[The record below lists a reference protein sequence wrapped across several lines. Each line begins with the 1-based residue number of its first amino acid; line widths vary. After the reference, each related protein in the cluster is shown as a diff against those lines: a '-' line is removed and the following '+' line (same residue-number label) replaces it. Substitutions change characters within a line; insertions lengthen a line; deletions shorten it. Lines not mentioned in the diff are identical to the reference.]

1 MGMPFGPDRSGSHP
15 GYEEQAREQELEA
28 EAVHDREEREA
39 EKREAEQR
47 EARHEPPQKAS
58 WWRRMFGGAAK

>member
-15 GYEEQAREQELEA
+15 DYEERAREQELEA

-39 EKREAEQR
+39 EKSK
-47 EARHEPPQKAS
+47 PPQKAS
-58 WWRRMFGGAAK
+58 WWRRMFGGETK